1 MLRVKSGSRSLTS
14 VTDKRSS
21 STELSGTS
29 PLSCMCVCM
38 CVGMCGVCA
47 CVGVGVGGGR
57 IIASKLLTV

>member
-47 CVGVGVGGGR
+47 CVGVGVGG
-57 IIASKLLTV
+57 AVL